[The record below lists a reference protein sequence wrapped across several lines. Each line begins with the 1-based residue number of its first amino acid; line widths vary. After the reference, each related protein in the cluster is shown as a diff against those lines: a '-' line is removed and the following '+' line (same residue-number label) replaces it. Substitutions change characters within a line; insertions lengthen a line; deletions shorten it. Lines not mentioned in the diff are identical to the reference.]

1 MIKVAIVE
9 DNDTLRK
16 SLELLIGGSSGY
28 EVIGTCPTADEALEK
43 LPLWKPDVVLMDIN
57 LGIKSS
63 VNGIECIKKLVQMK
77 FEGQFMMCT
86 VFENDDLIFDAI
98 KAGATGYILKKS
110 TPVEILDAISNLHNG
125 GSPMSAEIARRV
137 VKFLYQNDKKNENG
151 HVNEEEIEKLTT
163 REKDI
168 LKSLSEGLLYKEI
181 AHLHTISMD
190 TVRRHVH
197 NIYSKLHVNNRTEA
211 LNRIYKI
218 R

>member
-1 MIKVAIVE
+1 MIRVAIVE
-9 DNDTLRK
+9 DNETLRR
-16 SLELLIGGSSGY
+16 SLEILIGGSQGY
-28 EVIGTCPTADEALEK
+28 EITGSCATADEAMVK

-57 LGIKSS
+57 LGARSTH
-63 VNGIECIKKLVQMK
+63 NGVECIRMLREKNYT
-77 FEGQFMMCT
+77 GQFMMCT
-86 VFENDDLIFDAI
+86 VFEDDDKIFEAL

-110 TPVEILDAISNLHNG
+110 SPSEILEAIYELHNG

-137 VKFLYQNDKKNENG
+137 VGYFNRSNLPVTEEK
-151 HVNEEEIEKLTT
+151 VNREEIDKLTT
-163 REKDI
+163 RERDI

-197 NIYSKLHVNNRTEA
+197 NIYAKLHVNNRTEA
-211 LNRIYKI
+211 LNRIYKP